1 MFSNDVAK
9 GVTFGPFRLDLE
21 ARLLYRHDMEVPL
34 GTRALDV
41 LCVLAEKPGELVTKD
56 ELIARAWHGVVVE
69 EHNIQVQV
77 WMLRKAI
84 GGETQ
89 GRRFIVTVPGRGYRL
104 AHAKRDMPA
113 SSAPAAAAATHD
125 RPSIAVL
132 PFLNM
137 TGEPRYENFAD
148 GLVVD
153 LITEF
158 ARLRWLS
165 VIARSSAFAYKERAI
180 DVRQAGRELGS
191 RYVVEGGIRA
201 SEGRV
206 RVTARLI
213 ETDTGAHLWAERR
226 DCTIANVFAG
236 QEEMVERIISVFE
249 PALRAAEIARARQHP
264 AEKPYSLQARGLA
277 ELFTS
282 TKEGSLRAEALL
294 RQAVALDPGY
304 SDALAGLIDCK
315 WQQVLNGWIPTAAVA
330 AARLEIEQLA
340 RQAIAA
346 DPLNGRALAAAGFAI
361 AGVRFHHEEGVELVK
376 RALELLPR
384 SAYVQNAAGQVF
396 VYSGKLKEAI
406 ECLANASRISPLD
419 PHVTVMHN
427 GVTVG
432 LGHAF
437 MFKRDFEACLAWN
450 RRALLEKPEWTS
462 SRRLIQVAL
471 AHIGRVDAA
480 RKQVGELLKVQPNS
494 SLARAKTS
502 IYRRGWMNDLY
513 LEGLQ
518 KAGLPEK

>member
-1 MFSNDVAK
+1 MFSNGVTQ

-21 ARLLYRHDMEVPL
+21 QRLLYRDDVEVPL

-41 LCVLAEKPGELVTKD
+41 LCALAEKPGELITKD

-77 WMLRKAI
+77 WMLRKAL
-84 GGETQ
+84 GGDEE

-104 AHAKRDMPA
+104 AHAKRHTPA
-113 SSAPAAAAATHD
+113 SSASAAPAAHD

-132 PFLNM
+132 PFINM
-137 TGEPRYENFAD
+137 TEEPCYENFVD
-148 GLVVD
+148 GLVID

-158 ARLRWLS
+158 ARLRWLT
-165 VIARSSAFAYKERAI
+165 VFARSSSFTYKEKTI
-180 DVRQAGRELGS
+180 DARQAGRELGA
-191 RYVVEGGIRA
+191 RYIVEGGIRA
-201 SEGRV
+201 CEGRV

-213 ETDTGAHLWAERR
+213 ETETGAHLWAERR
-226 DCTIANVFAG
+226 DCMIGDVFAR
-236 QEEMVERIISVFE
+236 QEELVERIISVFD
-249 PALRAAEIARARQHP
+249 PALRAAEMARERDHP
-264 AEKPYSLQARGLA
+264 AGSAYSLQVRGLA

-282 TKEGSLRAEALL
+282 SKESSLRAEALL
-294 RQAVALDPGY
+294 RQAIALDPGY
-304 SDALAGLIDCK
+304 SDALAALIDCK
-315 WQQVLNGWIPTAAVA
+315 WQQVLNGWIPTTTVA

-361 AGVRFHHEEGVELVK
+361 AGVRFHHEEGMELVE

-384 SAYVQNAAGQVF
+384 SAYVQNVAGQVF
-396 VYSGKLKEAI
+396 VYSGRLDEAI
-406 ECLANASRISPLD
+406 ECLENAHRIGPLD

-437 MFKRDFEACLAWN
+437 MFKQDFEACLHWN

-494 SLARAKTS
+494 SLARARTS
-502 IYRRGWMNDLY
+502 IYRKGWMNELY
-513 LEGLQ
+513 QEGLRR
-518 KAGLPEK
+518 AGLPEK

>member
-9 GVTFGPFRLDLE
+9 GVTFGPFRLDLK
-21 ARLLYRHDMEVPL
+21 ARLLYRDDVEVPL

-41 LCVLAEKPGELVTKD
+41 LCALAEKPGELVTKD

-77 WMLRKAI
+77 WMLRKAL
-84 GGETQ
+84 GGEAQ

-104 AHAKRDMPA
+104 AHAKREAPA
-113 SSAPAAAAATHD
+113 STTSAAPAAHD

-137 TGEPRYENFAD
+137 TDEPRYENFAD
-148 GLVVD
+148 GLVID
-153 LITEF
+153 LMTEF

-165 VIARSSAFAYKERAI
+165 VIARSSSFAYKGRAI
-180 DVRQAGRELGS
+180 DVRQAGRELGAC
-191 RYVVEGGIRA
+191 YVVEGGIRA

-213 ETDTGAHLWAERR
+213 ETETGAHLWAERR
-226 DCTIANVFAG
+226 DCSIADVFAC
-236 QEEMVERIISVFE
+236 QEELVERLLAVFE
-249 PALRAAEIARARQHP
+249 PALRAAEMARARQHP
-264 AEKPYSLQARGLA
+264 ADKPYSLQARGLA

-282 TKEGSLRAEALL
+282 TKEGSLRAEVLL

-304 SDALAGLIDCK
+304 SDALAALIDCK
-315 WQQVLNGWIPTAAVA
+315 WQQVLNGWIPTTAVA
-330 AARLEIEQLA
+330 AARLEIERLA

-361 AGVRFHHEEGVELVK
+361 AGVRFHHEEGMELVE

-406 ECLANASRISPLD
+406 ECLETASRISPLD

-437 MFKRDFEACLAWN
+437 MFMRDFEACLAWN

-494 SLARAKTS
+494 SMARAKTS

>member
-1 MFSNDVAK
+1 
-9 GVTFGPFRLDLE
+9 
-21 ARLLYRHDMEVPL
+21 
-34 GTRALDV
+34 
-41 LCVLAEKPGELVTKD
+41 
-56 ELIARAWHGVVVE
+56 
-69 EHNIQVQV
+69 
-77 WMLRKAI
+77 
-84 GGETQ
+84 
-89 GRRFIVTVPGRGYRL
+89 
-104 AHAKRDMPA
+104 
-113 SSAPAAAAATHD
+113 
-125 RPSIAVL
+125 VL
-132 PFLNM
+132 PFINM
-137 TGEPRYENFAD
+137 TEEPCYENFVD

-158 ARLRWLS
+158 ARLRWLN
-165 VIARSSAFAYKERAI
+165 VIARSASFAYKGRAI
-180 DVRQAGRELGS
+180 DVRQAGRELS
-191 RYVVEGGIRA
+191 ARYVVEGGIRA

-213 ETDTGAHLWAERR
+213 ETETGAHLWAERC
-226 DCTIANVFAG
+226 DCAIKETFAC
-236 QEEMVERIISVFE
+236 QEELVESIISVFD
-249 PALRAAEIARARQHP
+249 PALRAAEMARERHHP
-264 AEKPYSLQARGLA
+264 AVNPYSLHTRGLA

-282 TKEGSLRAEALL
+282 SRESSLRAENLL
-294 RQAVALDPGY
+294 RQAIALDSGY
-304 SDALAGLIDCK
+304 SDALAALIDCK
-315 WQQVLNGWIPTAAVA
+315 WQQVLNGWIPTTAVA
-330 AARLEIEQLA
+330 DARLEIEQLA

-361 AGVRFHHEEGVELVK
+361 AGVRFHHEEGMELVE

-406 ECLANASRISPLD
+406 ECLENARRISPLD

-432 LGHAF
+432 IGHAL
-437 MFKRDFEACLAWN
+437 MFKRDFEACLDWN
-450 RRALLEKPEWTS
+450 RRALLEKPDWTS

-502 IYRRGWMNDLY
+502 IYRKGWMNELY
-513 LEGLQ
+513 QEGLR